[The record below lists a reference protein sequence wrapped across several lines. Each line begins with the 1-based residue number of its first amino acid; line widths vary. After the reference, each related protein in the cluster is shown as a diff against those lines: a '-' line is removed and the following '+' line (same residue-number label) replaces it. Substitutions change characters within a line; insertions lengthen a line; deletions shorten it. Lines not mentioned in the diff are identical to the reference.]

1 MFIVFSCRTEK
12 LKIQIVILEL
22 PKGGR
27 GTLRSL
33 YSGRG
38 TTHMQI
44 YMYIVIA
51 QDGAQPAQ
59 MWVIAQD
66 VASKPKTCQTAQ
78 TWVIAQD
85 VSARRAKL
93 TNVGHT

>member
-1 MFIVFSCRTEK
+1 
-12 LKIQIVILEL
+12 
-22 PKGGR
+22 
-27 GTLRSL
+27 
-33 YSGRG
+33 
-38 TTHMQI
+38 MQI

-85 VSARRAKL
+85 VSPRRAKL
-93 TNVGHT
+93 TNAGHT